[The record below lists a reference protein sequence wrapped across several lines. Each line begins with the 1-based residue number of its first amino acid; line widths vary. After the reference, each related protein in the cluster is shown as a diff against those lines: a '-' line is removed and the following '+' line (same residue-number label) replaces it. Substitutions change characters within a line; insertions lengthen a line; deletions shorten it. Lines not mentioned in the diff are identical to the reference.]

1 MPDAKKYL
9 IEIKS
14 GVISNKDFWV
24 TSLNGTE
31 GISELFQ
38 FNIELSTTSLTF
50 DANKILGGEV
60 GLYINNPNAKTGRS
74 IHGHV
79 NGFQFLGQDSGGI
92 FRYRASIV
100 PALWFAGL
108 AEQTRTHV
116 FEEKGVWDI
125 CSELLKNAPIKVV
138 SSDNK
143 ITASNKITRT
153 IIQYNESDLAFF
165 LRFLSEAGVSFYFDH
180 SDSEHK
186 LVLFDSSAHCPTL
199 GANILYDEH
208 GSHAE
213 TETVVGWRMD
223 YSCFVPNIEWKDY
236 DAAKS
241 DVVKSTDKATEYP
254 SNLKT
259 VSSARWAPPFAGLA
273 TKWDDKVSGQATTAS
288 DLLKFATGN
297 YQDSQQS
304 NFTAGFTE
312 SNCPRF
318 YAGVR
323 FGLEKAP
330 DWLEGKDGWLV
341 KRIYHQAT
349 DNDSDGSH
357 YRNQIECI
365 SNNAKLKPAMIPAP
379 QMLGNVIARVV
390 ETQYG
395 QGAAGVQ
402 ANYGRVKVKFPW
414 EDKASHWLQVAQLFG
429 GSEKSGAWFL
439 PQMDDDVV
447 VGFVSGALDRP
458 IVIGTMH
465 HQKTKFGPAFND
477 DSESAEPKQRMGLR
491 HPAGHEISFTGSAE
505 KKGEIYLSSTKDIN
519 RIAGD
524 KETAKIETS
533 QETLITSGDTRFFMD
548 KDQVE
553 LSVGDSKIT
562 MKKNGDVTIS
572 CKNLTVDA
580 SGKIDMASKT
590 DTTIDAGAGFT
601 AKSKA
606 NTLIDAGA
614 NIDLK
619 GKANATVQAG
629 ANLTA
634 KGSVN
639 AQVEGGVALTAKGGA
654 SATLQASGQTAV
666 KGAIVMIN

>member
-1 MPDAKKYL
+1 MPDAKEYL

-14 GVISNKDFWV
+14 GVLSSKDFWV

-38 FNIELSTTSLTF
+38 FNVELSSS
-50 DANKILGGEV
+50 DANCDASKVLGGEV
-60 GLYINNPNAKTGRS
+60 GLHVNNPNSKTGRD
-74 IHGHV
+74 IHGRI
-79 NGFQFLGQDSGGI
+79 NGFQYLGQDTSGI

-116 FEEKGVWDI
+116 FENMGVGDI
-125 CSELLKNAPIKVV
+125 CSALLKNAPIQV
-138 SSDNK
+138 SSSNS
-143 ITASNKITRT
+143 IAASNKITRT
-153 IIQYNESDLAFF
+153 IIQYDESDLAFF

-180 SDSEHK
+180 SASEHK
-186 LVLFDSSAHCPTL
+186 LMLFDTCSYCPSL
-199 GANILYDEH
+199 GGSILYDEH

-213 TETVVGWRMD
+213 TETVVGWRED
-223 YSCFVPNIEWKDY
+223 YSSFVTEIEWQDY
-236 DAAKS
+236 DASKS
-241 DVVKSTDKATEYP
+241 NVVKSSDKATSAP
-254 SNLKT
+254 SNLKA
-259 VSSARWAPPFAGLA
+259 VSSTRWAPPFASLS
-273 TKWDDKVSGQATTAS
+273 TKWDAKVSAQATAPS
-288 DLLKFATGN
+288 DLIKFATGN
-297 YQDSQQS
+297 YQEAQESS
-304 NFTAGFTE
+304 FFKVFTE
-312 SNCPRF
+312 SNCPRL

-323 FGLEKAP
+323 LSLEKPPARFKGQ
-330 DWLEGKDGWLV
+330 LLV

-349 DNDSDGSH
+349 DNDSDGTH
-357 YRNQIECI
+357 YRNQLECI
-365 SNNAKLKPAMIPAP
+365 DSKAKLKPRLITAP
-379 QMLGNVIARVV
+379 PMLSNVIARVV
-390 ETQYG
+390 ETQYA
-395 QGAAGVQ
+395 QGAPGTE
-402 ANYGRVKVKFPW
+402 ANYGKVKVKFPW

-439 PQMDDDVV
+439 PQIDDDVV

-465 HQKTKFGPAFND
+465 HQKTKFGPAFNN

-505 KKGEIYLSSTKDIN
+505 KKGEIYLNSTKDFN

-548 KDQVE
+548 KDQIE
-553 LSVGDSKIT
+553 ISVGESKIT
-562 MKKNGDVTIS
+562 MKKSGDISIS
-572 CKNLTVDA
+572 CKNLTIDA
-580 SGKIDMASKT
+580 SSKIDMSSKA
-590 DTTIDAGAGFT
+590 DTTIDAGANFT

-606 NTLIDAGA
+606 NTTVDAGA
-614 NIDLK
+614 NIELK
-619 GKANATVQAG
+619 GKANATLQAG

-639 AQVEGGVALTAKGGA
+639 AQVEGGVGLTAKGGA
-654 SATLQASGQTAV
+654 TATLQASGQTAV